1 MCVNCDAF
9 RSEDLLFRMFL
20 MNSNERRGEFGVAD
34 ADILSVNALP
44 STSEIKSAAP
54 DGSTQKPKV
63 EVVIVYWSDK

>member
-1 MCVNCDAF
+1 VRKLRCFQVGGFTVQDVLDEF
-9 RSEDLLFRMFL
+9 
-20 MNSNERRGEFGVAD
+20 NERRGEFGVAD